1 MAQKYKELRKREI
14 QMDEFLNNF
23 DENKRN
29 ETEQLYSTRK
39 AVVNYLELISKA
51 VERMNKEGGSIIK
64 KGKSED
70 VTVADLRKVEEL
82 EKKVT
87 AEYEKLKDKKKTMD
101 DELVTFSDLE
111 GLKRKSEARKQQ
123 LIVEKQN
130 LTKYKENIKYEL
142 QMLQSQ
148 FETIQAQLFDND
160 THNQLTNLE
169 KKLQQLEQTN
179 FALKEKISS
188 ANAESDYE
196 SLKHNVLTLV
206 ADHNKWLQKQMLNP
220 TNNY

>member
-130 LTKYKENIKYEL
+130 LSKYKENIKYEL